1 MEIVPRGFG
10 LLPLPEDCVMPDVVC
25 AAVEVA
31 AGVAVVDAL
40 VLLSVRGAGG
50 YVVCSLV
57 VPDVVLGSAVVT
69 PAVVTELLL
78 VGTVVVCGT

>member
-1 MEIVPRGFG
+1 
-10 LLPLPEDCVMPDVVC
+10 MPDVAC
-25 AAVEVA
+25 AAVEA
-31 AGVAVVDAL
+31 AAEVAVVDAL
-40 VLLSVRGAGG
+40 VLLSVRRASG